1 MLGSKIEI
9 LMPKAETG
17 TWANLDFPKKRLE
30 EKIPETHK
38 SGINSKAEDS
48 DSDIDLDDIEPAR
61 GVQITNLD

>member
-30 EKIPETHK
+30 EETTETFK
-38 SGINSKAEDS
+38 SGITPKAADS

-61 GVQITNLD
+61 GVQITSLD